1 MGVGWVGNKNQS
13 FTGVGVGVGRCG
25 GKIDEKLQPANP
37 RSHANFRK
45 NVPEGFK
52 SNSDTAKL

>member
-1 MGVGWVGNKNQS
+1 MRPSVLGGNLHEQRNLRIQGRMQIKN
-13 FTGVGVGVGRCG
+13 
-25 GKIDEKLQPANP
+25 
-37 RSHANFRK
+37 K